1 MDGTRTY
8 TLLIA
13 DDEPEILAMLS
24 EYFSG
29 LGYRVLAAVDGT
41 QAVKL
46 AEEGPDLVLLDMAM
60 PQMDGLE
67 ACRRLRG
74 HLHCPILFLTARVE
88 DADALEGFEAG
99 ADVYV
104 LKPFSLPVLAARIAA
119 HLARD
124 SRQAERARV
133 RFSGNVTVDFGR
145 RAVFVEERN
154 AELTSR
160 EYAIASLLARN
171 PGRVFHRDLIHE
183 KVSDWEAE
191 SGSQG
196 VTELIRRIRRKLAD
210 AGADTDPIETV
221 WGMGYR
227 WRQ

>member
-1 MDGTRTY
+1 MEPRNTY

-24 EYFSG
+24 EYFAG
-29 LGYRVLAAVDGT
+29 LGYRVLAAADGAE
-41 QAVKL
+41 AVQL
-46 AEEGPDLVLLDMAM
+46 AEEGPDLVLLDVAM
-60 PQMDGLE
+60 PQLSGFE

-99 ADVYV
+99 ADDYV
-104 LKPFSLPVLAARIAA
+104 VKPFSLPVLAARVSA
-119 HLARD
+119 HLTRD
-124 SRQAERARV
+124 IRQATRSQM
-133 RFSGNVTVDFGR
+133 RFIGNITVNFSEN
-145 RAVFVEERN
+145 AVLVN
-154 AELTSR
+154 DCDVGLTAR
-160 EYAIASLLARN
+160 EYAIASLLARH

-183 KVSDWEAE
+183 KVSGWDAE